1 MSDGILDAVLKAGC
15 LTSRFFFFFFLHIKK
30 KTTLV
35 LPDPRPV
42 LQPGWSGMDGWREV
56 ALFSLLSE
64 QKQRKI
70 VCFPMG

>member
-1 MSDGILDAVLKAGC
+1 M
-15 LTSRFFFFFFLHIKK
+15 FFSLLAHKKK